1 MKIKRP
7 RTLLGLVLIGLGIAT
22 LPLLVAIGNAV
33 INLGKLADQSRTALG
48 ESALATREAQKVT
61 RRLFDMER
69 NGRSYFVVPDK
80 ADLLAIYDADQ
91 RELEQSLGQL
101 RNFRGDEEISSYIAR
116 IETMSK
122 AVQDM
127 VHRGPADGRLDVVV
141 NSF

>member
-33 INLGKLADQSRTALG
+33 INLGKLADQSGTALA
-48 ESALATREAQKVT
+48 ESALATREAQRVA

-80 ADLLAIYDADQ
+80 ADLLDIYDADQ
-91 RELEQSLGQL
+91 RALEQSLGAL
-101 RNFRGDEEISSYIAR
+101 RNFRGDETVSAHLRR
-116 IETMSK
+116 IETTS
-122 AVQDM
+122 
-127 VHRGPADGRLDVVV
+127 
-141 NSF
+141 